1 MTPTLILLTIAAYF
15 VALFVISYLAGHKA
29 DNAGFFIG
37 NRQSHWYMVAFA
49 MIGASL
55 SGVTFV
61 SVPGMVA
68 TSGMGYLQMFMGFI
82 VGQLVIA
89 FVLTPLYYRM
99 QLTSIYEYLSNRF
112 GRQSYHTGAW
122 FFFISKMTGAAVRLM
137 LVCITLQTLV
147 CDPLHIPFWINVA
160 VSSFL
165 VWLYTFRGGVKSLI
179 WTDTFKT
186 LCLIVAVVLCIY
198 FIARDMHYSLGS
210 LVSAIGG
217 SKYARVFFFD
227 DINDKQ
233 YFWKQFLAGVF
244 TMIATNGLDQDMM
257 QRNLSC
263 RNTRDAQKNMVI
275 SILCQFVVVAGFLC
289 LGILLYIF
297 AGSHGI
303 TATGDRLFPVI
314 ATGPWLPVIVGV
326 LFIMG
331 FVAAAYNAA
340 GSALTALTT
349 SFTVD
354 ILGAGHKAEDQ
365 LKRTRES
372 VHVGMAVLLGI
383 TMLIIYALNNTSVI
397 DAVYTLVSFTY
408 GPLLGMFAFGILTH
422 RQTRDRAVPI
432 IAILSP
438 LICLVLY
445 LNSERWFGGYHFSYE
460 ILILNALLTF
470 AGMWLLSRPQKA
482 TDLNN
487 ETNSNTKA

>member
-1 MTPTLILLTIAAYF
+1 MSPTLILLVIAAYF
-15 VALFVISYLAGHKA
+15 LALFTVSFFSGHKA
-29 DNAGFFIG
+29 DNKGFFIG
-37 NRQSHWYMVAFA
+37 NRQSRWYMVAIA

-82 VGQLVIA
+82 VGQMVIA

-99 QLTSIYEYLSNRF
+99 KLTSIYEYLSSRF

-122 FFFISKMTGAAVRLM
+122 FFFISKITGAAVRLM
-137 LVCITLQTLV
+137 LVCIILQTLV
-147 CDPLHIPFWINVA
+147 CQPMGIPFVVNVA

-179 WTDTFKT
+179 GADTLKT
-186 LCLIVAVVLCIY
+186 LCLVVSVALSIY
-198 FIARDMHYSLGS
+198 FIAKDLGLTAS
-210 LVSAIGG
+210 GLVSAIGG
-217 SKYARVFFFD
+217 HEYSRVFFFD
-227 DINDKQ
+227 DVNDRE

-263 RNTRDAQKNMVI
+263 RNTKDAQKNMII
-275 SILCQFVVVAGFLC
+275 SILLQFVVVAGFLC
-289 LGILLYIF
+289 LGVLLYMF
-297 AGSHGI
+297 ADRHGI
-303 TATGDRLFPVI
+303 NATGDNLFPVI
-314 ATGPWLPVIVGV
+314 ATGGELPMIVGI
-326 LFIMG
+326 LFILG

-354 ILGAGHKAEDQ
+354 IIGIRNRSE
-365 LKRTRES
+365 ES
-372 VHVGMAVLLGI
+372 VSKTRQIVHAGMAVLLGA
-383 TMLIIYALNNTSVI
+383 TMLLINAFNSTSVI

-408 GPLLGMFAFGILTH
+408 GPLLGLFAFGIFTH
-422 RQTRDRAVPI
+422 RRVIDRCVPW
-432 IAILSP
+432 IAILAP

-445 LNSERWFGGYHFSYE
+445 LNAERWFNGYHFSYE
-460 ILILNALLTF
+460 ILVINALLTF
-470 AGMWLLSRPQKA
+470 IGLYMCSKKQSSTVK
-482 TDLNN
+482 
-487 ETNSNTKA
+487 ES